1 MAIAPHTGDRIRLL
15 SMPEDPD
22 PLAPGSLG
30 TVVSVHRRGS
40 GTDAWLQIDVE
51 WDSGRSLMLATPQIT
66 LNLRA
71 MKTDPL
77 VLNIWT
83 DVL

>member
-1 MAIAPHTGDRIRLL
+1 MVSTPHTGDRIRLL

-30 TVVSVHRRGS
+30 TVVSAHRHGS

-51 WDSGRSLMLATPQIT
+51 WDNGRSLMLVTPPDSFE
-66 LNLRA
+66 LA
-71 MKTDPL
+71 GEE
-77 VLNIWT
+77 
-83 DVL
+83 